1 MQMNITPQSTLA
13 EIQASF
19 QSAYPKLKLQFILD
33 GKAPVSVNFIKDE
46 TLSIKDYYPQISSF
60 QVDADEN
67 VATANFEK
75 AMMLAGLTVQVFR
88 RSGRIW
94 LETIQTDHLSLR
106 EQQMLSELHD
116 EETEETRPNEIDY
129 D

>member
-1 MQMNITPQSTLA
+1 MQINITPHSTLA
-13 EIQASF
+13 SIQADF
-19 QSAYPKLKLQFILD
+19 QAAYPKLKLQFIQN
-33 GKAPVSVNFIKDE
+33 GKTPVPAHFINDESQAVNH
-46 TLSIKDYYPQISSF
+46 YYPHASSS
-60 QVDADEN
+60 QVDAGQGIT
-67 VATANFEK
+67 TANFEK
-75 AMMLAGLTVQVFR
+75 AMLLAGLTVQVFR